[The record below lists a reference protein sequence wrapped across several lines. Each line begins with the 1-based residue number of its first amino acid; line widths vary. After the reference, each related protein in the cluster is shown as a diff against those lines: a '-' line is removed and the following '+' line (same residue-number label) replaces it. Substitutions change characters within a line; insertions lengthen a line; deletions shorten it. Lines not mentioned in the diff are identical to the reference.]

1 MRIGYGE
8 DIHALVSGR
17 PLRLGGVVVP
27 SDKGEQA
34 HSDGDVLVHAIA
46 DALYGAI
53 GSRDIGYHFPD
64 NDPGCLNIK
73 GEAIARHAMGLI
85 RKAGYEIGNLDC
97 VVFLEKPKLARLIPQ
112 IRLSLASM
120 LELNIKRISV
130 KAKTNEGFD
139 AVGEGKAIR
148 AVAVVLLE
156 KENEQ

>member
-8 DIHALVSGR
+8 DLHALVRGR
-17 PLRLGGVVVP
+17 PLRIGGVVVP
-27 SDKGEQA
+27 ADKGEQA
-34 HSDGDVLVHAIA
+34 HSDGDVLIHAIA

-64 NDPGCLNIK
+64 NDPGCLNLK
-73 GEAIARHAMGLI
+73 GEVIAHHAVGLV

-97 VVFLEKPKLARLIPQ
+97 TVFLQQPKLSRLIPQ
-112 IRLSLASM
+112 IRSSLASI
-120 LELNIKRISV
+120 LELNVKRISV

-156 KENEQ
+156 KENEK